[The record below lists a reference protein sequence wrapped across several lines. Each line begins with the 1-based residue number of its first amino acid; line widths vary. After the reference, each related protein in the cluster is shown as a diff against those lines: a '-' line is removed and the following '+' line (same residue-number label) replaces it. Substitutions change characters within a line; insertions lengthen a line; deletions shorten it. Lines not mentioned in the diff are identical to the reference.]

1 MTEITS
7 VQYKVTN
14 LSHWDPINS
23 MFASSDLWK
32 KKKNQHTEGEATDT
46 QKKEYIYRI
55 DLIISRKMSNTHF
68 LTIVFKNN
76 KKE

>member
-1 MTEITS
+1 MPEITL

-32 KKKNQHTEGEATDT
+32 KKKKTYGEGGDGHT
-46 QKKEYIYRI
+46 KKENIYRI

-76 KKE
+76 KK

>member
-1 MTEITS
+1 MTEITL

-32 KKKNQHTEGEATDT
+32 KKYGERGDGH
-46 QKKEYIYRI
+46 KKKDNIYHI
-55 DLIISRKMSNTHF
+55 DLIIPREMSDTQF
-68 LTIVFKNN
+68 LIIV
-76 KKE
+76 